1 MADIARHLP
10 ATDRAGRLSPVKA
23 AAWIAALAPAAW
35 LAWRWAASDL
45 GPKPSSFVI
54 HSFGDFAVWSL
65 IATLCVTPLR
75 RITRWSA
82 LHQARRIFG
91 NFALAYALA
100 HLTSY
105 VVDVGAAKAV
115 SEIVAR
121 VYLTIGF
128 AALLMLLA
136 LGATSNDAA
145 VKRLGAAGWNRLH
158 RLVYAAAT
166 LALLH
171 YFLQSKND
179 VTPALLQ
186 AGLFAL
192 LMGWRSLNARTL
204 GESALALVA
213 LALAAGLATALLEAG
228 WYFWRS
234 GLSPLD
240 VLSANLD
247 VQYEIRPP
255 LIVATVGLGA
265 AALAFALS
273 FWRTSPGRTGTARRR

>member
-1 MADIARHLP
+1 MSGFSRHLP
-10 ATDRAGRLSPVKA
+10 ATDRAGRFSPVKA
-23 AAWIAALAPAAW
+23 LAWLGALAPALW
-35 LAWRWAASDL
+35 LVWTWRTAGL
-45 GPKPSSFVI
+45 GPKPASFVI

-82 LHQARRIFG
+82 LHQSRRIFG

-100 HLTSY
+100 HLASY

-115 SEIVAR
+115 SEIGAR
-121 VYLTIGF
+121 VYLTIGL
-128 AALLMLLA
+128 AALAILIT

-145 VKRLGAAGWNRLH
+145 VTRLGAAGWNRLH
-158 RLVYAAAT
+158 RAIYVAAT
-166 LALLH
+166 LALVH

-186 AGLFAL
+186 AGLFLL
-192 LMGWRSLNARTL
+192 LMGWRLLNARTR
-204 GESALALVA
+204 GESAPWLVA
-213 LALAAGLATALLEAG
+213 LAFGAGLATALVEAG

-234 GLSPLD
+234 GLPPLD

-255 LIVATVGLGA
+255 LVVAAFGFGG

-273 FWRTSPGRTGTARRR
+273 LWRASPNRTGTARRR